1 MITSRQNPKIKQI
14 RKLNSG
20 SKYRSQAG
28 LFTVEGIRILEEAQ
42 WSAAKPDWV
51 IYTEDL
57 DQRGNQLLEE
67 YQAQQIPCEP
77 VTPEVLKAASETK
90 TPQGMLGV
98 FPLISLPLPPA
109 PNLLVILDSL
119 RDPGNLGTLMRT
131 SLAANADGL
140 LLSPGSVDPYS
151 PKVVRSAMGAHFNIP
166 FFTATWPEIAALT
179 QDLTILLAEMDRGA
193 SLWDTDLT
201 CPVAILLG
209 SEAHGPSDE
218 ARTLATTPVHIPI
231 SSSVESLNAA
241 VAGAVLLFEVNR
253 QRRITPYKSDNHA

>member
-1 MITSRQNPKIKQI
+1 MITSRHNAKIKQI

-20 SKYRSQAG
+20 AKHRSQAG
-28 LFTVEGIRILEEAQ
+28 LFAVEGIRILEEAQ
-42 WSAAKPDWV
+42 RSAVKPEWV

-57 DQRGNQLLEE
+57 DQRGNQLLAE
-67 YQAQQIPCEP
+67 YQAQQVPCEP

-90 TPQGMLGV
+90 TPQGMLGI
-98 FPLISLPLPPA
+98 FPLISLPFPSS

-151 PKVVRSAMGAHFNIP
+151 PKVVRSAMGAHFNLP
-166 FFTATWPEIAALT
+166 FLSATWPEITALT
-179 QDLTILLAEMDRGA
+179 QDLTTLLAEMDRGA
-193 SLWDTDLT
+193 SLWETDLT
-201 CPVAILLG
+201 GPIAILLG
-209 SEAHGPSDE
+209 SEAHGPSIE
-218 ARTLATTPVHIPI
+218 ARTLATSSVHIPI

-241 VAGAVLLFEVNR
+241 MAGAVILFEINR
-253 QRRITPYKSDNHA
+253 QRRKPLIKGDDHV